1 MRETRVA
8 GTDDD
13 RDLDRRNFLKC
24 MAWVGTGDDIPH
36 NVVSTGHAFKSPVL
50 DTDEQ
55 FSYRFDMP
63 GSYQYFCSLHPKM
76 TGRVVVG

>member
-1 MRETRVA
+1 
-8 GTDDD
+8 
-13 RDLDRRNFLKC
+13 